1 MYNPPVGVLGTKIAA
16 GAGTL
21 TVLPHT
27 GAIGVLWLVVA
38 AFTMVT
44 AGMAVLQLIPRRTR

>member
-1 MYNPPVGVLGTKIAA
+1 MYEPPVAVLGTKIAA

-27 GAIGVLWLVVA
+27 GALGVAWIAVAGFTLV
-38 AFTMVT
+38 M
-44 AGMAVLQLIPRRTR
+44 AGLAIMQLLPRKRA

>member
-1 MYNPPVGVLGTKIAA
+1 MYNPPVAVFGTKIAA

-27 GAIGVLWLVVA
+27 GALGVLWLVVA
-38 AFTMVT
+38 AFTMVV